1 MIKNSDF
8 IEVTAEVNGQEIKMA
23 KCYGFRNIQKVV
35 SLIKRKKCDYTY
47 IEMMACPGG
56 CYGGG
61 GQIRFEDKKP
71 KDIVPEFKLL
81 EKPYLD

>member
-1 MIKNSDF
+1 
-8 IEVTAEVNGQEIKMA
+8 MA

-35 SLIKRKKCDYTY
+35 SSIKRKKCEYSY

-71 KDIVPEFKLL
+71 KDIVPEFKLM
-81 EKPYLD
+81 EKPYLDEYSLK